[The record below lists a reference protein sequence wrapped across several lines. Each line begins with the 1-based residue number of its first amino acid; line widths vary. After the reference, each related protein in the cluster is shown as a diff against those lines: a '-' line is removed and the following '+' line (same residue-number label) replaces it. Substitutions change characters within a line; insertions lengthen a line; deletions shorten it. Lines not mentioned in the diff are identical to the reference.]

1 MYRSAE
7 EMAEG
12 RRLKTLLNKTWF
24 KSRRG
29 GQALTPKK
37 DLPYYVQ
44 EVELEAKR
52 TKLRQEKE
60 EGSSHTD
67 KKVVGGQ
74 GQATPPPNKEEKVT
88 QIKQIETV
96 MFVPATPGSELKT
109 RLPRQDNILCQASNC
124 PQVRFVER
132 AGTTLMEE
140 LGKNN
145 PWA

>member
-1 MYRSAE
+1 MAALQDCR
-7 EMAEG
+7 MAEG
-12 RRLKTLLNKTWF
+12 RRLKTLMNRTWF

-29 GQALTPKK
+29 GQSLTPRK
-37 DLPYYVQ
+37 DLPFHVQ
-44 EVELEAKR
+44 KVELETRKM
-52 TKLRQEKE
+52 KLRKE
-60 EGSSHTD
+60 EEEGTSQTD
-67 KKVVGGQ
+67 RKVGGQ